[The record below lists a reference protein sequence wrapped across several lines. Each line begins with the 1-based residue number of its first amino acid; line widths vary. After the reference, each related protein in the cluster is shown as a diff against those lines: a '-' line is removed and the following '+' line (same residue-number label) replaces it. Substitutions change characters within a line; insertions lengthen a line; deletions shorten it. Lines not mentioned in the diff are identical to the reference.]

1 MSSTADVA
9 AARATKARG
18 SGRRSGITMKVVSTV
33 LGAVGTVL
41 AASFVIFVAL
51 SFAPGD
57 PVAQL
62 LGSKATDEARAATS
76 AKLGLDDPLLVRYW
90 DWLSAALHGDF
101 GTSFTYRTDVIE
113 LIKPRLETTFLL
125 VAMAAVLM
133 LVVGIGLGTIGG
145 VSRRWRPVVSALAG
159 LGISIPTFVAASVL
173 ISVFAV
179 QLGWFPTFGAG
190 EGLADQVEHLVLPAV
205 ALSISYGAYVT
216 QLSSAAVRDEAG
228 KEYVM
233 TSRGRGIPSR
243 RILRRHVLR
252 NAALPV
258 MTASGLAIAGLV
270 AGAVVVEQAF
280 AIDGIGSLLISSIS
294 NKDYPIVIAV
304 SLVIVVVFVVVTT
317 IIDVAQ
323 VLLDPRQRGDR

>member
-1 MSSTADVA
+1 
-9 AARATKARG
+9 
-18 SGRRSGITMKVVSTV
+18 
-33 LGAVGTVL
+33 
-41 AASFVIFVAL
+41 
-51 SFAPGD
+51 
-57 PVAQL
+57 
-62 LGSKATDEARAATS
+62 
-76 AKLGLDDPLLVRYW
+76 
-90 DWLSAALHGDF
+90 
-101 GTSFTYRTDVIE
+101 
-113 LIKPRLETTFLL
+113 
-125 VAMAAVLM
+125 
-133 LVVGIGLGTIGG
+133 
-145 VSRRWRPVVSALAG
+145 
-159 LGISIPTFVAASVL
+159 
-173 ISVFAV
+173 
-179 QLGWFPTFGAG
+179 
-190 EGLADQVEHLVLPAV
+190 
-205 ALSISYGAYVT
+205 
-216 QLSSAAVRDEAG
+216 
-228 KEYVM
+228 M